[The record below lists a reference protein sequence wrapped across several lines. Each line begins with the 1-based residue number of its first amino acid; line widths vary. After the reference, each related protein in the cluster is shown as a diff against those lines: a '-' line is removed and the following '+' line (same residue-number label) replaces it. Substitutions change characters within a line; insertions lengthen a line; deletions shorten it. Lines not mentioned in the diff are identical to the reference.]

1 MKTLGMFLLVIGV
14 LVSLF
19 FITALIKGRPLQ
31 VPAPNNL
38 IASDATLSRIL
49 YLASLSPSSHNTQ
62 LWKVKVHHL
71 SNKVEVA
78 IDADRVLKVSDKNKH
93 EALISLGAYVQTM
106 VSAFK
111 AYGYSTQVYFD
122 ENTQLALLSYYK
134 DPALS
139 NDMDLEQAILKRHTD
154 KRKLA
159 PVSFDL
165 KDLLNNFFDIEF
177 CKKGSDSYKIIY
189 DNSMLAVHQLSSDD
203 NYNKELASWMR
214 FSDKEAKAKLDGLCA
229 DTLGMEGITKGIF
242 NTLMTEGIATSSVF
256 TRQSEKLYQ
265 DQLEHCA
272 GFIYFKNEIES
283 KSALFETGR
292 SLVKLWL
299 FLTEKEISV
308 QPISAVIEVPACK
321 IELKEKLGTNVSL
334 VIRVGKT
341 DNYGSN
347 KLYRRNVADYVQLE
361 D

>member
-1 MKTLGMFLLVIGV
+1 MKTLGMFLLVICV

-31 VPAPNNL
+31 VSSPNNL

-71 SNKVEVA
+71 SNKVEVT

-111 AYGYSTQVYFD
+111 AYGYSTQVDFD
-122 ENTQLALLSYYK
+122 EDRQLALVSYYK
-134 DPALS
+134 DPSLS
-139 NDMDLEQAILKRHTD
+139 KDLELEQAILKRHTD
-154 KRKLA
+154 KRKLDTL
-159 PVSFDL
+159 SFDL
-165 KDLLNNFFDIEF
+165 KELLKVFLNIEY
-177 CKKGSDSYKIIY
+177 CSKGSSAYKIIY
-189 DNSMLAVHQLSSDD
+189 DSSMLAVHQLSSDD

-229 DTLGMEGITKGIF
+229 DTLGMEGLTKGIF

-256 TRQSEKLYQ
+256 TKQSEKLY
-265 DQLEHCA
+265 H
-272 GFIYFKNEIES
+272 S
-283 KSALFETGR
+283 
-292 SLVKLWL
+292 
-299 FLTEKEISV
+299 
-308 QPISAVIEVPACK
+308 
-321 IELKEKLGTNVSL
+321 
-334 VIRVGKT
+334 
-341 DNYGSN
+341 NYASI
-347 KLYRRNVADYVQLE
+347 K
-361 D
+361 